1 MQAFVADYARPQFT
15 MQPPPLAYAGINV
28 AAESPT
34 ASSSSAPYYP
44 SMGPPS
50 SRVSASQSDRG
61 TPFSFYRQNNESTV
75 TASLSSSSSKQRVTY
90 GSSQPRTSSQ
100 TKKIQSHL
108 VSSQPRTSS
117 QISFQ
122 LDPLSSQ
129 SQRTS
134 SQTGDLV
141 ESIRSSVLAAPSA
154 PSSKLER
161 STSSKV
167 DSVNDPTT
175 IGFWLRKF
183 PIWHAILLLLFKI
196 IHMHVWAVA
205 FREVT
210 MGELIDWRNQAVA
223 WYLETHSIGLEA
235 LREPYLIGV

>member
-15 MQPPPLAYAGINV
+15 MQVPPMAYGGINV

-44 SMGPPS
+44 MGPPS
-50 SRVSASQSDRG
+50 SRVSASESDRG

-75 TASLSSSSSKQRVTY
+75 TASHSSTSSKQRVTY

-100 TKKIQSHL
+100 TRKIQSHL
-108 VSSQPRTSS
+108 VSSQPQTSS

-122 LDPLSSQ
+122 LEPLSSQ
-129 SQRTS
+129 SQCAS

-141 ESIRSSVLAAPSA
+141 ESIRSSVLAVPSA
-154 PSSKLER
+154 PSSKPER

-183 PIWHAILLLLFKI
+183 PIWHAILHLLFQI
-196 IHMHVWAVA
+196 IHIHVWALVFHEVA
-205 FREVT
+205 
-210 MGELIDWRNQAVA
+210 MDELIDWRNQAVA
-223 WYLETHSIGLEA
+223 WYLETHSIGPEA